1 MLEAKKVRY
10 RMACAEL
17 NAIFN
22 FLPSR
27 EFKMV
32 PARVRRNV
40 KAMMDKNYDYRL
52 DLNRP
57 LAEQE
62 LMPETKALIVEIYER
77 YLCTEDEKDRWEIYD
92 KFCLD
97 RIEDRKR
104 ERYNSENVFDK
115 EDKVREEEE
124 EEQEEMIE
132 ELALTEIGSMGFF
145 RRIIERIKRL
155 IGK

>member
-1 MLEAKKVRY
+1 MLDAKKMRY
-10 RMACAEL
+10 RMACTEL
-17 NAIFN
+17 NAVFK

-27 EFKMV
+27 EFKRV
-32 PARVRRNV
+32 PARIRRNV
-40 KAMMDKNYDYRL
+40 KAMMDKNYNFRL

-77 YLCTEDEKDRWEIYD
+77 YLCTEDEKDRWVIYD

-97 RIEDRKR
+97 KIEDRKR
-104 ERYNSENVFDK
+104 ERYNPENIFVK
-115 EDKVREEEE
+115 ENKAREEEE
-124 EEQEEMIE
+124 EEQEEMLE

-145 RRIIERIKRL
+145 RRIIERIKRF

>member
-10 RMACAEL
+10 RMACTEL
-17 NAIFN
+17 NVIFK

-97 RIEDRKR
+97 KIEERKR
-104 ERYNSENVFDK
+104 EKYNPENVFVK
-115 EDKVREEEE
+115 ENKAREDEE